1 MLASVDSAKALRK
14 ALARNVA
21 ARERLREQQ
30 QLALQEKLKKGL
42 AGERIG
48 KHKVPEG
55 QIDVQLG
62 EELSESLRAL
72 KVRRRVLYDMPHT
85 DQRWTCSPRAIYSRT
100 DSSACSSVRSLSRVF
115 LFCAYIAIS
124 VVPVG
129 FSLTFFALPV

>member
-14 ALARNVA
+14 ALSRNVA

-42 AGERIG
+42 AGEKIG

-55 QIDVQLG
+55 LIDVQLG

-72 KVRRRVLYDMPHT
+72 KVRRCVLHG
-85 DQRWTCSPRAIYSRT
+85 RATY
-100 DSSACSSVRSLSRVF
+100 
-115 LFCAYIAIS
+115 
-124 VVPVG
+124 
-129 FSLTFFALPV
+129 